1 MTPDA
6 AGVVPAVRGLLGAAM
21 RVYSGGPAEPALQA
35 TAARMGEPLR
45 VAIAGR
51 VKAGKSTLLNAL
63 VGQELAATDAGE
75 CTRLVTW
82 YVDGVAYRV
91 DVHPIAGPPRQL
103 PFRQP
108 HGSLEIDLGDL
119 PPERVERL
127 VVTWPS
133 PTLRRTMLIDTPGI
147 GSVNTEVSERSERVL
162 APGDGEVTAADAVVY
177 LMRHAHG
184 DDARFLE
191 AFRDSAVDRRTVNTI
206 AVLSRSDEIGHARPD
221 ALTTA
226 ARIADR
232 YRLDPRVRALCQTVV
247 PVAGL
252 LASSAASLREAE
264 YRAFAALAGSSDTER
279 LLLTADRFETLETD
293 GPVSTAD
300 RTALLRRYGL
310 FGVRTAIRLVR
321 DGEVTGATDLAR
333 ELTTASGVR
342 ELQHLLHTQFGA
354 RAEVLKARSA
364 LAALEGVLRRHPV
377 PGAQGLAHQLE
388 RVQASAHEFA
398 EIALI
403 DDLRSRRVLLPESE
417 LHDAERLLG
426 GDGMDAATRL
436 GLDPRAGQEAVR
448 RAAAEQ
454 HQRWQRRAES
464 PAVTRERA
472 QAARVLVRTCEGILS
487 SGRAEYSAAA
497 PGRGG
502 VGRYS

>member
-1 MTPDA
+1 M
-6 AGVVPAVRGLLGAAM
+6 VPAVRGLLGSAL
-21 RVYSGGPAEPALQA
+21 RVYAGGPGERVLRGVA
-35 TAARMGEPLR
+35 TRMGEPLR

-75 CTRLVTW
+75 CTKLVTW

-91 DVHPIAGPPRQL
+91 DVHPVAGPPRQL
-103 PFRQP
+103 PFRQR

-162 APGDGEVTAADAVVY
+162 APDGDEVTAADAVVY

-191 AFRDSAVDRRTVNTI
+191 AFRDGAVDRRTVNTI
-206 AVLSRSDEIGHARPD
+206 AVLSRADEIGHSRPD
-221 ALTTA
+221 ALATA
-226 ARIADR
+226 AKIADR
-232 YRLDPRVRALCQTVV
+232 YRLDPRVRSLCQTVV

-264 YRAFAALAGSSDTER
+264 YRAFVALAASAETDR
-279 LLLTADRFETLETD
+279 LLLTAERFQTLETD
-293 GPVSTAD
+293 GPPSTAD

-310 FGVRTAIRLVR
+310 FGVRTAIGLVR
-321 DGEVTGATDLAR
+321 DDRVKGATDLAR
-333 ELTTASGVR
+333 ELTSASGVR
-342 ELQHLLHTQFGA
+342 DLQHLLHTQFEA

-364 LAALEGVLRRHPV
+364 LAALEAVVRRHPV
-377 PGAQGLAHQLE
+377 PAARGLAHQLE
-388 RVQASAHEFA
+388 QVRAGAHEFA

-403 DDLRSRRVLLPESE
+403 DDLRSRRVLLPDSE

-436 GLDPRAGQEAVR
+436 GLDPHADAAAIR

-487 SGRAEYSAAA
+487 TRRAEYPAA
-497 PGRGG
+497 PPARGR